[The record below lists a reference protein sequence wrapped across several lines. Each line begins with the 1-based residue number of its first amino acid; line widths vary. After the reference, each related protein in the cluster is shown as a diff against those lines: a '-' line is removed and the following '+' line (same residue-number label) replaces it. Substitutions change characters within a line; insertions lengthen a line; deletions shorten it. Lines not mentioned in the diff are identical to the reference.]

1 MKISSTESG
10 KAALSGATRPAEKIL
25 PKERPSTRGLAERAA
40 EVQLTLLERGILA
53 AQEALSKVPD
63 VRQDIVDELKA
74 KIESGQY
81 QVSGEEIADMMV
93 RRWAADR
100 IR

>member
-10 KAALSGATRPAEKIL
+10 RAAQSAAGRPIEKIL
-25 PKERPSTRGLAERAA
+25 PKDRPTVHKITERSVKA
-40 EVQLTLLERGILA
+40 QLTPLERGILV
-53 AQEALSKVPD
+53 AQEALKKIPD
-63 VRQDIVDELKA
+63 IRQEFVDELKA
-74 KIESGQY
+74 KIESGEY
-81 QVSGEEIADMMV
+81 QVTGEEIADMMV